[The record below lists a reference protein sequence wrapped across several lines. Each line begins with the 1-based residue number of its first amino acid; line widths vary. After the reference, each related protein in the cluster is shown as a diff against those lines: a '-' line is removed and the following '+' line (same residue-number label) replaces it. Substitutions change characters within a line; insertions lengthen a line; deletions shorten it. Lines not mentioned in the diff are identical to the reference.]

1 MDIYIQDNNQRIYLD
16 VPEDQFVQLI
26 EEDQRLR
33 SEEAGELVS
42 ARLPQEI
49 LDERFNNPDYNAWHG
64 YWRQDRKKDG
74 GVHFCSLEL
83 WNQHGNQADA
93 SVASAEADLL
103 EAVQFEEQA
112 RIHAALR
119 DFIAEFASSLPT
131 VQREVFTA
139 WHYEGMAP
147 ADIARSRGVS
157 KAAISK
163 TLNDKVIPKLVDALA
178 ERGVNSWD
186 LSGLLVTP
194 TSGGAKTEGVQE

>member
-1 MDIYIQDNNQRIYLD
+1 MDIYIQDNNQRIHLD
-16 VPEDQFVQLI
+16 VPEEHFVQFI

-33 SEEAGELVS
+33 SEEAGESVS

-49 LDERFNNPDYNAWHG
+49 LDERFNNPDYNGWHA
-64 YWRQDRKKDG
+64 YWRQDRKD
-74 GVHFCSLEL
+74 VRFSSLEV
-83 WNQHGNQADA
+83 WNQYGNQADG

-103 EAVQFEEQA
+103 EAIHLEEQA
-112 RIHAALR
+112 RIQATLR

-139 WHYEGMAP
+139 WHYEGVSK
-147 ADIARSRGVS
+147 ADIASSRGVS

-178 ERGVNSWD
+178 AQGVNSRD
-186 LSGLLVTP
+186 LSGLLMTP
-194 TSGGAKTEGVQE
+194 TGGGAKTEGVQE